1 MKDSRYFVKMFVR
14 RKRETVS
21 RKTKRGG
28 PRAVAGGV
36 RRRRQGEA
44 PTPRTPLSHMSRV
57 EGLRRSTAA
66 PVRVAASTTTGLSRV
81 QLSTVSEL
89 ATATWSSQVTAPE
102 LSARQSRGRGGQA
115 SEQPPRRSGS
125 GPRLPCG
132 ARVRL
137 GRFGACQARAGL
149 PPGRSVGPVARETPN
164 RSTSSVRRDLC
175 RFRAFSYLSLR

>member
-1 MKDSRYFVKMFVR
+1 MFVR
-14 RKRETVS
+14 KKRGTAS
-21 RKTKRGG
+21 RKTKRGD
-28 PRAVAGGV
+28 PRAVGSAEVAGGP
-36 RRRRQGEA
+36 
-44 PTPRTPLSHMSRV
+44 PTPRTPSHTCRAWKTPGDPLRLPSVWPHRRPLACPVSSCPPSPNWRRRPGAHKSRHPSCRP
-57 EGLRRSTAA
+57 GSPGRR
-66 PVRVAASTTTGLSRV
+66 
-81 QLSTVSEL
+81 
-89 ATATWSSQVTAPE
+89 TAT
-102 LSARQSRGRGGQA
+102 RRGRGGQA